1 VIAWL
6 GAFLFTQAVEVPIYL
21 RSGASWRAA
30 VLASTFTHPVVWF
43 GFFTVRDWVH
53 SYSVTVVL
61 MESFAILFEALWLHS
76 RHVKRAFLWS
86 LGANLASV
94 TLGFASRALFGWP

>member
-1 VIAWL
+1 MIAWL
-6 GAFLFTQAVEVPIYL
+6 SAFLFTQAVEVPIYL

-43 GFFTVRDWVH
+43 GFPTVQGWVH
-53 SYSVTVVL
+53 SYSATVVVV
-61 MESFAILFEALWLHS
+61 EAFAIGFEALWLRS
-76 RHVKRAFLWS
+76 RQVKHAFFWS

-94 TLGFASRALFGWP
+94 ALGFTSRALFGWP